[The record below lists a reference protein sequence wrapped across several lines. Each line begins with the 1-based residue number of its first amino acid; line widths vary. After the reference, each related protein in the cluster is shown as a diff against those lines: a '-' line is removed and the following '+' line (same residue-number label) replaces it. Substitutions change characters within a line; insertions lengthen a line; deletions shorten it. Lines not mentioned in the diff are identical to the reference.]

1 MRVEQEIVNK
11 YTVTAGVLSYPVTFP
26 LYEESDVSVVVS
38 SDGGES
44 ERALTLGTDYSVS
57 INDDHSGGTVTLV
70 SGVVQAGDSIA
81 LSSNLPYTQELDL
94 SSVST
99 IDTNSAETQLDR
111 TTQQIQQIAE
121 QALRS
126 VKVPVTSTTTPEEY
140 MAAFWEAAKDVLASV
155 GIVKDAEDYIRRFV
169 AGIPIIKSNLSEVEA
184 GADGLYWVTGFGNAG
199 KPGHDISNRLV
210 VADGSTEART
220 LGERAAD
227 IINVRDFGAVGDG
240 VTDDTEAFENAFKRA
255 SYVFVPD
262 GTYLVGA
269 VDISRLSGTGV
280 ILWKTGRRVS
290 VKSIALESKLVQ
302 TFWGDL
308 YNSRNGVVQDMSI
321 CGKYI
326 FTSQNTDGDAYTK
339 TGVVKI
345 TQYEMPTEIADTWDV
360 EVKGNLQPVAEASF
374 TGFLGHG
381 EGCSAV
387 YGDDGEIY
395 IYAQA
400 SHVYDGDFIT
410 KQAATG
416 FSRIHWRGSSTTT
429 ADIETFYGLSHV
441 QNAGQVSVTP
451 DGKQLV
457 IAFSK
462 DTKSEIYSDSAAAN
476 SVVIYDLEELL
487 NAGSEAERK
496 QISPKFSWVYKR
508 DGKIGVRSGV
518 YCDGRHIYIMT
529 SDSSITGS
537 EVVLVYDYTGTL
549 IKRISIDAFASIA
562 SKEFLYGTDSGMYP
576 ESKEAEGLCYHDNS
590 LYLMCKVNYA
600 RPASFCKFHGKT
612 YYAIE
617 DTTGD
622 LPTTSQKW
630 APTLREVEA
639 EEWSS
644 ETSYTG
650 STGYVPHKYLVAIS
664 PAGMYEKEYPLDVTA
679 WYHDV
684 YTAFKANGRAHVIS
698 GDGNSV
704 TLGTLFK
711 NFGSMLPYFSVGPTG
726 KLYVANA
733 SEFLK
738 TGINSTFFMEHSG
751 INRRT
756 DIKAYTGIG
765 EHAFIRLGFIDSA
778 ASEPG
783 IAFFSGNLRRLYL
796 VPDGT
801 SRFYGDVRPSTN
813 NTYNLGNGALR
824 WAQLYVASD
833 AISTSDANE
842 KQDVQPYPD
851 EVLDAWG
858 EVEFR
863 QFLFKDAVEKKGD
876 TARIH
881 SGVIAQQVVEAF
893 KKHGV
898 EATKYGLLCY
908 DEWSDEYETV
918 EVEDSPAVLDA
929 DGNEVTPA
937 QTHKEQRLV
946 TKAGS
951 RYGIRYSE
959 ALCLEAA
966 YQRRRADR
974 IEQRLNAIEALM
986 TMRG

>member
-1 MRVEQEIVNK
+1 MSISKDKSSVMYVGNG
-11 YTVTAGVLSYPVTFP
+11 VTTEFPFDFKVWEPSHILVTQAD
-26 LYEESDVSVVVS
+26 EEGTEADITSQVSVSV
-38 SDGGES
+38 
-44 ERALTLGTDYSVS
+44 TDT
-57 INDDHSGGTVTLV
+57 GGTV
-70 SGVVQAGDSIA
+70 S
-81 LSSNLPYTQELDL
+81 LSSPLPVGYKLHIRR
-94 SSVST
+94 SMPFV
-99 IDTNSAETQLDR
+99 QLDR
-111 TTQQIQQIAE
+111 YITGTRFDPHEIEDAFDIACAERQELRE
-121 QALRS
+121 QMLRA
-126 VKVPVTSTTTPEEY
+126 VKVAVTDATTPEEY
-140 MAAFWEAAKDVLASV
+140 MAAFWKAAKEVLASV
-155 GIVKDAEDYIRRFV
+155 GIVKDAEEYIQKFV
-169 AGIPIIKSNLSEVEA
+169 AGIPIIRSNLSEVEA
-184 GADGLYWVTGFGNAG
+184 GPDGYYLVTGFGDAG
-199 KPGHDISNRLV
+199 RTGNDISNRVV
-210 VADGSTEART
+210 VADGSTAQRT

-227 IINVRDFGAVGDG
+227 IINVKDFGAKGDG
-240 VTDDTEAFENAFKRA
+240 VTDDTEAFEKAFKRA

-400 SHVYDGDFIT
+400 SHVYDGDSIT
-410 KQAATG
+410 KKAATG

-487 NAGSEAERK
+487 NAGSEAERE

-562 SKEFLYGTDSGMYP
+562 SKEFLYGTDSGMHP
-576 ESKEAEGLCYHDNS
+576 ESKEAEGLCYHGNS

-600 RPASFCKFHGKT
+600 RPTSFCKFHGKT

-650 STGYVPHKYLVAIS
+650 STDHVPHKYLVAIS
-664 PAGMYEKEYPLDVTA
+664 PYGISKKEYPLDVTA
-679 WYHDV
+679 WYNDV
-684 YTAFKANGRAHVIS
+684 YAVFKSSGRAHVIA
-698 GDGNSV
+698 GDGSNV
-704 TLGTLFK
+704 VLGTLFK
-711 NFGSMLPYFSVGPTG
+711 NFGSILPYLSISSSG
-726 KLYVANA
+726 KLYLANA
-733 SEFLK
+733 SEFIR
-738 TGINSTFFMEHSG
+738 TGKSSTFIIEHSG
-751 INRRT
+751 SNRIT
-756 DIKAYTGIG
+756 DIKAFDGIG
-765 EHAFIRLGFIDSA
+765 EHAFIRLGFIDSDG
-778 ASEPG
+778 SEPG
-783 IAFFSGNLRRLYL
+783 LAFFSGNARRLYL

-813 NTYNLGNGALR
+813 NAYNLGNGALR

-851 EVLDAWG
+851 AVLDVWG
-858 EVEFR
+858 DVQFR
-863 QFLFKDAVEKKGD
+863 QFLFNDAVEKKGD
-876 TARIH
+876 AARIH
-881 SGVIAQQVVEAF
+881 AGVIAQQVVKAF
-893 KKHGV
+893 SDKGLD
-898 EATKYGLLCY
+898 ASRYGLLCY
-908 DEWSDEYETV
+908 DKWGDEYETV
-918 EVEDSPAVLDA
+918 EVEDTPAVLDA

-937 QTHKEQRLV
+937 QTHTEKRLV
-946 TKAGS
+946 TRAGS

-959 ALCLEAA
+959 ALCIEAA

-974 IEQRLNAIEALM
+974 IEQRLDVIEALM